1 MKNIKAGSIQELLP
15 IAIPIVFS
23 QAVDMAMIF
32 CDRFFLAQL
41 GKEELAAT
49 LSGGVLNYMVC
60 TLLYGTLGQITS
72 LVAQYRSANEMEKG
86 IKTIHQA
93 LLLCLFLTPIFYL
106 VGIFFAPTLLSL
118 FNHEQRLLDR
128 ELTYFNILSLT
139 VITTSFRII
148 FANFYIGIGKT
159 KIVSLASFVGV
170 IINIPLTYV
179 LVFGEL
185 GFPKLGIAGAA
196 LGTVISSLIPI
207 IILLINF
214 YSRYMRVNYQTS
226 ISFRFDFELLSRL
239 VRYGFPSGFEMLVN
253 VSGFFFFTMT
263 LYSYSGVV
271 AAATT
276 IVLNWDM
283 VCFIPMLGISQA
295 VGGQVGKYL
304 GEKRKD
310 LALSSAW
317 SALQLGWIYS
327 ISITFV
333 YFTLNE
339 FLVTVFDIPEVESK
353 KELLYYG
360 TTLLKISCL
369 YFFFDVNY
377 SILGG
382 ILKGSGDTVWPM
394 LTSNTIMWT
403 MATLVYT
410 FKSKLQMT
418 PIQAWFCLTAMVTAL
433 GIIYMIRFLRKK
445 WLNRLMIE
453 N

>member
-15 IAIPIVFS
+15 IAIPIVIS
-23 QAVDMAMIF
+23 GAVDMAMIF

-86 IKTIHQA
+86 IKTVHQG
-93 LLLCLFLTPIFYL
+93 LLLCFFLTPLLYIL
-106 VGIFFAPTLLSL
+106 GIFLAPTLLGL
-118 FNHEQRLLDR
+118 FNHEALLLNR

-159 KIVSLASFVGV
+159 KIVSIASLAGV
-170 IINIPLTYV
+170 IINIPLTYSF
-179 LVFGEL
+179 VFGEY

-207 IILLINF
+207 LILLINF
-214 YSRYMRVNYQTS
+214 YSRYMRVNYLTGL
-226 ISFRFDFELLSRL
+226 SFRFDFDLFSRL
-239 VRYGFPSGFEMLVN
+239 IRYGFPSGLEMLVN

-327 ISITFV
+327 LSITFV
-333 YFTLNE
+333 YFTFNE

-377 SILGG
+377 QILGG

-394 LTSNTIMWT
+394 VTSNIIMWIT
-403 MATLVYT
+403 AISVYT
-410 FKSKLQMT
+410 FKSKFQIS
-418 PIQAWFCLTAMVTAL
+418 PIGAWFCLTGMVSTL
-433 GIIYMIRFLRKK
+433 GIFYMIRFLRKK
-445 WLNRLMIE
+445 WLDRLMIE